1 MDEYHLHGCN
11 MCNFFSQTSR
21 LVAIFPLAFLLIS
34 CGASDAPGLVS
45 DAAII
50 AEGKSSVLEGDSGV
64 SPLTLSFVA
73 PVSGLIKYTTFD
85 ISAVARS
92 DYLPVS
98 GEFTAVLGERYAIQ
112 VDVLGDTRIEG
123 TERFGVRLLDE
134 QDQIVGEIIGEI
146 INDDFPE
153 FFVSNPVVAERNTGQ
168 TPLVFTVSLSAEPI
182 DNFVLQVQTR
192 DPDGC
197 VTGYANA
204 MQSAEC
210 AQDYSTLTT
219 TLTFREG
226 QSLSQTITVQVLG
239 DTQVEPD
246 DMLELDVTFQDVTV
260 TGKGIIRNDDDA
272 TQVFSEISMNPARF
286 TETDTNGCVRIEY
299 RLRDAGAYNLNYR
312 LVSLTKEDWESRPE
326 DLKLAD
332 DSDFRSL
339 QGQVVFSD
347 EQSSLT
353 VCGISIIDDKLV
365 ETNEVFAIQ
374 LFNTEGA
381 QFYTG
386 YIFITDNDFPDF
398 KLGVKEET

>member
-1 MDEYHLHGCN
+1 
-11 MCNFFSQTSR
+11 
-21 LVAIFPLAFLLIS
+21 
-34 CGASDAPGLVS
+34 
-45 DAAII
+45 
-50 AEGKSSVLEGDSGV
+50 
-64 SPLTLSFVA
+64 
-73 PVSGLIKYTTFD
+73 
-85 ISAVARS
+85 
-92 DYLPVS
+92 
-98 GEFTAVLGERYAIQ
+98 
-112 VDVLGDTRIEG
+112 
-123 TERFGVRLLDE
+123 
-134 QDQIVGEIIGEI
+134 QIVGEIIGEI

-182 DNFVLQVQTR
+182 DNFVLQVHTR

-204 MQSAEC
+204 LQSAEC
-210 AQDYSTLTT
+210 AQDYTPLTT

-226 QSLSQTITVQVLG
+226 ESLSQTITVQVLA

-246 DMLELDVTFQDVTV
+246 EILELDVTFQDVTV

-286 TETDTNGCVRIEY
+286 TEAETNGCVRFEY

-339 QGQVVFSD
+339 QGQVEFSD
-347 EQSSLT
+347 EQSSLA

-365 ETNEVFAIQ
+365 ETNEVFAIK

-398 KLGVKEET
+398 KLGVKEQTPPSDNGRQVILQEPDSEPDSDQKDYSLLFQSDFPVTDSIRYIVYEIDKIGRAH

>member
-1 MDEYHLHGCN
+1 
-11 MCNFFSQTSR
+11 
-21 LVAIFPLAFLLIS
+21 
-34 CGASDAPGLVS
+34 
-45 DAAII
+45 
-50 AEGKSSVLEGDSGV
+50 
-64 SPLTLSFVA
+64 
-73 PVSGLIKYTTFD
+73 YTTFD
-85 ISAVARS
+85 ITAVARS

-153 FFVSNPVVAERNTGQ
+153 FFVSSPVVAERNTGQ

-182 DNFVLQVQTR
+182 DDFVLQVQTR
-192 DPDGC
+192 ARDGC

-210 AQDYSTLTT
+210 AQDYMPLTT
-219 TLTFREG
+219 ALTFREG
-226 QSLSQTITVQVLG
+226 ESLSQTITVQVLA
-239 DTQVEPD
+239 DTRVEPD
-246 DMLELDVTFQDVTV
+246 EILELDVTFQDVTV

-286 TETDTNGCVRIEY
+286 TETETETETNGCVTFEY
-299 RLRDAGAYNLNYR
+299 RLRDAGTYNLNYR

-332 DSDFRSL
+332 DNDFRSL
-339 QGQVVFSD
+339 QGQVEFSD

-353 VCGISIIDDKLV
+353 VCGTSI
-365 ETNEVFAIQ
+365 
-374 LFNTEGA
+374 
-381 QFYTG
+381 
-386 YIFITDNDFPDF
+386 
-398 KLGVKEET
+398 